1 VRHANVLETQEY
13 RLAAENVFRRV
24 RATQEASSAPPLST
38 DVEECMTEL
47 RQELDEML
55 EWQADDT
62 PEHIVNSPLT
72 FVGAQVPPRPGSL
85 KDFLQA
91 HRAKAEEEAREAM
104 DMEIEGVT
112 EVGMKVEVHA
122 EAPGEDRVDV
132 DANVGGDEGRN
143 KGDDNKYVLE
153 DADGAR
159 EVEDLCL
166 AMLVLWAG
174 LTRSPLIQGKSECED
189 GEDAMSCG
197 SAVAALVR

>member
-1 VRHANVLETQEY
+1 VAGGGERELTLLLYDTCALLTHFETQEF
-13 RLAAENVFRRV
+13 RLAAENVFRQV
-24 RATQEASSAPPLST
+24 RATQEASGAPHLST

-91 HRAKAEEEAREAM
+91 RRTKAEEEAREAI
-104 DMEIEGVT
+104 DTEIAGVT
-112 EVGMKVEVHA
+112 EVGMKVDDGVHA
-122 EAPGEDRVDV
+122 EVPGEDMVDV
-132 DANVGGDEGRN
+132 DDGGDEGSN
-143 KGDDNKYVLE
+143 KGDDNEFALE
-153 DADGAR
+153 DADGVR

-166 AMLVLWAG
+166 AMLVHWAG
-174 LTRSPLIQGKSECED
+174 LT
-189 GEDAMSCG
+189 
-197 SAVAALVR
+197 